1 MRRRTSLELAI
12 VLDESGSRTTKA
24 AFPRKKLRVC
34 RTDRLPI
41 AVERAIALDGS
52 RSLPDRRYEAR
63 SQGNRCS
70 AHRFTCVS
78 AHRIR
83 CSPLRLVLGCQN
95 RCFYACPKAAL
106 HYSRSIESG
115 SEARTGLSAP
125 IFPVWYRFFSVP
137 QKSVPSANFSCTAS
151 PKGMQA
157 LEDRPGQPHG
167 AELTEQKRGAGEN
180 FLFSPFTS
188 RPIML
193 LLL

>member
-34 RTDRLPI
+34 RTGRLPI

-125 IFPVWYRFFSVP
+125 FFPVWYRFFRFGGP
-137 QKSVPSANFSCTAS
+137 DNRKNLYPAPIFLAQPPRSACKHSKTGPDN
-151 PKGMQA
+151 
-157 LEDRPGQPHG
+157 R
-167 AELTEQKRGAGEN
+167 TEQNSRSRNGVRAKTSCFR
-180 FLFSPFTS
+180 LSP
-188 RPIML
+188 PAL
-193 LLL
+193 

>member
-34 RTDRLPI
+34 RTGRLPI

-125 IFPVWYRFFSVP
+125 IFPVWYRFFRFCADFEAYLRLKVENRMRFRSVLGAS
-137 QKSVPSANFSCTAS
+137 KSGYSVS
-151 PKGMQA
+151 PDG
-157 LEDRPGQPHG
+157 RYI
-167 AELTEQKRGAGEN
+167 T
-180 FLFSPFTS
+180 
-188 RPIML
+188 
-193 LLL
+193 